1 MIFGSYAHGSLQ
13 SDSDVDLLIIG
24 NPDRDGLTDRLEM
37 ASLEISRPVNEV
49 VMTQKEFD
57 RRRARGDRLV
67 ESIESHPTIDVLPP
81 PWL

>member
-1 MIFGSYAHGSLQ
+1 
-13 SDSDVDLLIIG
+13 
-24 NPDRDGLTDRLEM
+24 M

-67 ESIESHPTIDVLPP
+67 ESIESQPTVEVLPP
-81 PWL
+81 PWR